1 MGPQPQRSLCI
12 MAPSPSVV
20 PALALFIDMAHVPWH
35 QRIDDHPSQA
45 GLMTT
50 CPRLMSLSRR
60 LMGVNLCYPLHPPPP
75 SPHPPCVYT
84 FNIFSPVNFL
94 GFLRIRCLIYL

>member
-50 CPRLMSLSRR
+50 FPRLMSLSRR
-60 LMGVNLCYPLHPPPP
+60 LMGVNLCYFLHPPPP
-75 SPHPPCVYT
+75 PSPM
-84 FNIFSPVNFL
+84 
-94 GFLRIRCLIYL
+94 CLYL